1 MVLAPL
7 VRQSPEETSMLG
19 IVLAGQY
26 GFLAGGLCGKN
37 PLVALGKAQASH
49 YWTEDRERQKR
60 LMPKEQR
67 RSVLRQ
73 LRALKPVG
81 HAWRE
86 AWP

>member
-1 MVLAPL
+1 
-7 VRQSPEETSMLG
+7 MLG
-19 IVLAGQY
+19 IGPAGQC
-26 GFLAGGLCGKN
+26 GFLAGGLGGKN

-49 YWTEDRERQKR
+49 SWTEDRERQKR
-60 LMPKEQR
+60 SMPKEQR
-67 RSVLRQ
+67 RSAFRQ

>member
-1 MVLAPL
+1 
-7 VRQSPEETSMLG
+7 MLG
-19 IVLAGQY
+19 IFLACQC
-26 GFLAGGLCGKN
+26 GFLAGGLGGKN
-37 PLVALGKAQASH
+37 PLGALGKAQESH

-60 LMPKEQR
+60 SMPKEQR

-73 LRALKPVG
+73 LRALRHVG